1 MTKKELRLFYKNERE
16 QLAASSILR
25 FDDLMLI
32 QFQKLYFDN
41 AKILLSYLPINNE
54 PNIQI
59 YTSYLNHLIE
69 GLQIAYPVTNFED
82 NSMNAF
88 LVNNDTN
95 FTTNSYGLTEPVNGI
110 EVNAKEIDI
119 VFVPLLV
126 CDVNGYRVGYGK
138 GFYDRY
144 LAQCKNNVI
153 KIGFCYFNP
162 VENIDDKNNFD
173 IPLNYCIT
181 PQKIYEF

>member
-1 MTKKELRLFYKNERE
+1 MTKKELRLFYKKERE
-16 QLAASSILR
+16 QLSASSILKY
-25 FDDLMLI
+25 DDLLLI

-41 AKILLSYLPINNE
+41 AKILLSYWSINNE
-54 PNIQI
+54 PNTQI
-59 YTSYLNHLIE
+59 YTSYLKHIIE
-69 GLQIAYPVTNFED
+69 GLEIAYPVSNFKNNEMD
-82 NSMNAF
+82 AF
-88 LVNNDTN
+88 LVNHDTR
-95 FTTNSYGLTEPVNGI
+95 FATNSYGLTEPINGKQI
-110 EVNAKEIDI
+110 NANKIDI

-138 GFYDRY
+138 GFYDRF

-162 VENIDDKNNFD
+162 IEKIDDKNNFD